1 MKVRPLPRLA
11 TERLILKLLEP
22 SDASLMARFRRE
34 NKDHLTRWE
43 PTRPLE
49 FYTDGFWQMQL
60 RVAIREFRS
69 GSSVCLVMM
78 DSVEQEV
85 LGVCNYTNIVRGT
98 FQSCHLGYALAGR
111 HQGQGLM
118 HEALMASNQF
128 IFDQLELH
136 RIMANYMPRNQR
148 SGDLLHRLG
157 FVIEGEARSFLKI
170 NGKWEDHVLTS
181 MLNPA
186 HIQSSS

>member
-1 MKVRPLPRLA
+1 
-11 TERLILKLLEP
+11 
-22 SDASLMARFRRE
+22 
-34 NKDHLTRWE
+34 
-43 PTRPLE
+43 
-49 FYTDGFWQMQL
+49 MQL